1 MSSHAY
7 SNLLQHL
14 HRAQP
19 ALPLETIQ
27 SALAFH
33 IANHSLVPTPLTATA
48 ITSPLFLSYPFTL
61 SRLQTLSNSFR
72 HAFHLKFTLLSGPRF
87 SFFERSISAHL
98 AQWTKELI
106 KGLQGGNPLLRIA
119 AASGILLGLEDL
131 RTQAKANSL
140 DVDSNSSDLGSQDP
154 VSDAT
159 RAKVEDEV
167 VIAFAEVMDQE
178 GVGREWESEFQQ
190 IALLSN
196 SVQVDAP
203 ADQIPSPTISLLT
216 LSLIL
221 AAQSLPLVAS
231 SKLKA
236 LPLTALSQ
244 ILTSCITEAFNEG
257 DFLRQTT
264 ASETLQPYI
273 ASLSR
278 LEALVLSLS
287 LSSRPREGLS
297 SSQETLNRLQEIA
310 VHVVGVIPQ
319 SLSVHTPSAT
329 MAVNPSSG
337 PWITL
342 KTLLFSIIMIS
353 DTVLS
358 TCLYI
363 PPTVYRLSPTSS
375 LSSPASLSLTTLL
388 TLFRLSFV
396 VSRFG
401 GISSTGS
408 REEASFKE
416 MRKAAYLALDIL
428 ASGPEDVSE
437 RFIDELMAHRV
448 SVYSPSSESQESGHP
463 QTVMETGL
471 KPPVEQII
479 DLAKTSFALSC
490 IEQLVPVLNVKYL
503 KGPVWNLLEPNLY
516 LRHSPPGTYEVSSS
530 SPNSDTTQ
538 QLMDQLIRE
547 TFESAHSVVLAI
559 LAANATNADLMRP
572 GVLGSNDG
580 KGKAREEEDL
590 SLSDFCTRL
599 VPFYSRCLIQNS
611 VEGKLST
618 SQLRIAYAA
627 LVRSAC
633 SSVYP
638 TRYESDE
645 ISQYTLAWY
654 CISELL
660 SAIQNLGNDISD
672 LEQKHRLHIT
682 LIACV
687 SALPLSL
694 LGRFFEEIDGVLRVD
709 RESKD
714 SEDMAAST
722 MQDQNR
728 TELIQALY
736 RELSQMVGDREKE
749 YVLRWWTAFAAE
761 NSIAPNRRTISK
773 L

>member
-7 SNLLQHL
+7 TNLLQHL

-33 IANHSLVPTPLTATA
+33 IASHSLVPTPLAATA

-72 HAFHLKFTLLSGPRF
+72 HAIHLKFTLLSGPRF

-98 AQWTKELI
+98 AQWTKEVI
-106 KGLQGGNPLLRIA
+106 KGLQGGNPLLRLA

-131 RTQAKANSL
+131 RTQAQANSL
-140 DVDSNSSDLGSQDP
+140 DVDSNSM
-154 VSDAT
+154 
-159 RAKVEDEV
+159 EDEV

-196 SVQVDAP
+196 SVQ
-203 ADQIPSPTISLLT
+203 DQIPSPSISLPT

-257 DFLRQTT
+257 HFLHQTT

-310 VHVVGVIPQ
+310 VQVVGVIPQ
-319 SLSVHTPSAT
+319 LLSVNIPSAT
-329 MAVNPSSG
+329 MAVSPSSG

-353 DTVLS
+353 DSILS
-358 TCLYI
+358 ACLYI
-363 PPTVYRLSPTSS
+363 PPTDYRLSPTSS

-396 VSRFG
+396 VSQFG
-401 GISSTGS
+401 GISSMGGG
-408 REEASFKE
+408 EEASFKE

-437 RFIDELMAHRV
+437 RFVDELMAQL
-448 SVYSPSSESQESGHP
+448 E
-463 QTVMETGL
+463 MKL

-479 DLAKTSFALSC
+479 DLAKISFALSC
-490 IEQLVPVLNVKYL
+490 IEQLVPVLSVEYL
-503 KGPVWNLLEPNLY
+503 KGPVWNL
-516 LRHSPPGTYEVSSS
+516 
-530 SPNSDTTQ
+530 
-538 QLMDQLIRE
+538 QLMDQLMRE

-559 LAANATNADLMRP
+559 LATNATNADLKGP
-572 GVLGSNDG
+572 GVSGSNDG
-580 KGKAREEEDL
+580 KGKAREEQDL

-611 VEGKLST
+611 AEGKLST

-633 SSVYP
+633 SSVSP

-645 ISQYTLAWY
+645 LSQYTLAWY
-654 CISELL
+654 CISKLL
-660 SAIQNLGNDISD
+660 SAIQNLGNDIPD

-682 LIACV
+682 FIACV

-709 RESKD
+709 RESKN
-714 SEDMAAST
+714 SENMAALT

-749 YVLRWWTAFAAE
+749 YVLRWWSAFAAE
-761 NSIAPNRRTISK
+761 NTIAPNRRTISK

>member
-7 SNLLQHL
+7 TNLLQHL

-33 IANHSLVPTPLTATA
+33 IANHSLVPTPLAATA

-72 HAFHLKFTLLSGPRF
+72 HAIHLKFTLLSGPRF

-98 AQWTKELI
+98 AQWTEELI
-106 KGLQGGNPLLRIA
+106 KGIQGGNPLLRLA

-140 DVDSNSSDLGSQDP
+140 DVDSNSSDLASQGP
-154 VSDAT
+154 VPYAT
-159 RAKVEDEV
+159 RAKVEDEI

-236 LPLTALSQ
+236 LPLTALSE
-244 ILTSCITEAFNEG
+244 ILTSCITEAFNKG
-257 DFLRQTT
+257 DFLHQTT

-287 LSSRPREGLS
+287 INSRRREGLS
-297 SSQETLNRLQEIA
+297 SSQETLNRFQEIA
-310 VHVVGVIPQ
+310 VQVVGVIPQ
-319 SLSVHTPSAT
+319 LLSINTPSAT
-329 MAVNPSSG
+329 MAVSPSSG

-353 DTVLS
+353 DSVLS
-358 TCLYI
+358 ACLYI

-396 VSRFG
+396 VSQFG
-401 GISSTGS
+401 GISSMGGG
-408 REEASFKE
+408 EEASFKE

-437 RFIDELMAHRV
+437 RFVDELMAQCV
-448 SVYSPSSESQESGHP
+448 SVHSGSQELGHP
-463 QTVMETGL
+463 QTVVEMKL

-479 DLAKTSFALSC
+479 DLAKISFALSC
-490 IEQLVPVLNVKYL
+490 IEQLVPVLSVKYL
-503 KGPVWNLLEPNLY
+503 KGPVWNLVEPNLD
-516 LRHSPPGTYEVSSS
+516 LRYSPPGTSEVSSS
-530 SPNSDTTQ
+530 SPNSDTSQ
-538 QLMDQLIRE
+538 QLMDQLTRE

-559 LAANATNADLMRP
+559 LAANATNADLMGP
-572 GVLGSNDG
+572 GVSGSNDG

-611 VEGKLST
+611 AEGKLST

-633 SSVYP
+633 SSVSP

-660 SAIQNLGNDISD
+660 SAIQNLGNDIPD

-694 LGRFFEEIDGVLRVD
+694 LGRFFEEIDGVLRID

-714 SEDMAAST
+714 SEDMAALT

-749 YVLRWWTAFAAE
+749 YVLRWWSAFAAE
-761 NSIAPNRRTISK
+761 NSTTPNTRTISK

>member
-7 SNLLQHL
+7 TNLLQHL

-33 IANHSLVPTPLTATA
+33 IANHSLVPTPLAATA

-72 HAFHLKFTLLSGPRF
+72 HAIHLKFTLLSGPRF
-87 SFFERSISAHL
+87 TFFERSISAHL

-106 KGLQGGNPLLRIA
+106 KGLQGGNPLLRLA

-140 DVDSNSSDLGSQDP
+140 DVDSNSSDLASQDP
-154 VSDAT
+154 VPNAT

-196 SVQVDAP
+196 SVPDAP
-203 ADQIPSPTISLLT
+203 ADQIPSPSISLPT

-257 DFLRQTT
+257 DFLHQTT

-310 VHVVGVIPQ
+310 VQVVGVIPQ
-319 SLSVHTPSAT
+319 LLSVNIPSAT
-329 MAVNPSSG
+329 MAVSPSSG

-353 DTVLS
+353 DSVLS
-358 TCLYI
+358 ACLYI
-363 PPTVYRLSPTSS
+363 PPTDYRLSPTSS

-396 VSRFG
+396 VSQFG
-401 GISSTGS
+401 GISSMGGG
-408 REEASFKE
+408 EEASFKE

-448 SVYSPSSESQESGHP
+448 SVYPGSQELGHP
-463 QTVMETGL
+463 QTIVEKGL

-479 DLAKTSFALSC
+479 ELAKISFALSC
-490 IEQLVPVLNVKYL
+490 IEQLVPVLSIKYL
-503 KGPVWNLLEPNLY
+503 KGPVWNLVEPNLD
-516 LRHSPPGTYEVSSS
+516 LRHSPPGTSEASSS
-530 SPNSDTTQ
+530 SPNYTTQ
-538 QLMDQLIRE
+538 QLMDQLMRE

-559 LAANATNADLMRP
+559 LAANATNADLKGP
-572 GVLGSNDG
+572 GVSGSNDG

-611 VEGKLST
+611 AEGKLST

-633 SSVYP
+633 SSVSP

-645 ISQYTLAWY
+645 LSQYTLAWY
-654 CISELL
+654 CISKLL
-660 SAIQNLGNDISD
+660 SAIQNLGNDIPD

-682 LIACV
+682 FIACV

-709 RESKD
+709 RESKN
-714 SEDMAAST
+714 SEDMAALT

-749 YVLRWWTAFAAE
+749 YVLRWWSAFAAE
-761 NSIAPNRRTISK
+761 NTIAPNRRTISK

>member
-33 IANHSLVPTPLTATA
+33 IANHSLVPTALAATA

-72 HAFHLKFTLLSGPRF
+72 HAIHLKFTLLSGPRF

-106 KGLQGGNPLLRIA
+106 KGLQGGNPLLRLA

-131 RTQAKANSL
+131 RTQVKANSL
-140 DVDSNSSDLGSQDP
+140 DVDSNSM
-154 VSDAT
+154 
-159 RAKVEDEV
+159 EDEV
-167 VIAFAEVMDQE
+167 VIAFAEVMEQE

-190 IALLSN
+190 MALLSN
-196 SVQVDAP
+196 SVQ
-203 ADQIPSPTISLLT
+203 DQISHPSISLLT
-216 LSLIL
+216 LSLIV
-221 AAQSLPLVAS
+221 AAPSLPLVAS

-257 DFLRQTT
+257 DLLHQTT

-287 LSSRPREGLS
+287 LSSRPRDGLS

-310 VHVVGVIPQ
+310 VQVVGVIPQ
-319 SLSVHTPSAT
+319 LLSVNIPSAT

-353 DTVLS
+353 DSVLS
-358 TCLYI
+358 ACLYI
-363 PPTVYRLSPTSS
+363 PPAVYRLSPTSS

-396 VSRFG
+396 GSQFG
-401 GISSTGS
+401 GISSMGV

-428 ASGPEDVSE
+428 ASGPEDVLE
-437 RFIDELMAHRV
+437 RFVDELMAHRV
-448 SVYSPSSESQESGHP
+448 S
-463 QTVMETGL
+463 
-471 KPPVEQII
+471 PPVEQII
-479 DLAKTSFALSC
+479 NIAKISFALSC
-490 IEQLVPVLNVKYL
+490 IEQLVPVLSIKYL
-503 KGPVWNLLEPNLY
+503 KGPVWNL
-516 LRHSPPGTYEVSSS
+516 
-530 SPNSDTTQ
+530 
-538 QLMDQLIRE
+538 QLMDQLTRE

-559 LAANATNADLMRP
+559 LAANATNADLKGP
-572 GVLGSNDG
+572 GVSGSTDG

-599 VPFYSRCLIQNS
+599 IPFYSRCLIQNS
-611 VEGKLST
+611 AESKLST
-618 SQLRIAYAA
+618 SQLRIAYTA

-633 SSVYP
+633 SPVSP

-645 ISQYTLAWY
+645 LSQYTLAWY

-660 SAIQNLGNDISD
+660 SALQSLGKEIPD

-694 LGRFFEEIDGVLRVD
+694 LGRFFEEINGVLRVD

-714 SEDMAAST
+714 FEDMESST
-722 MQDQNR
+722 TQDQNR

-736 RELSQMVGDREKE
+736 RELSQMVSDEEKE
-749 YVLRWWTAFAAE
+749 YVLRWWSAFAAE

>member
-7 SNLLQHL
+7 TNLLQHL

-33 IANHSLVPTPLTATA
+33 IANHSLVPTPLAATA

-72 HAFHLKFTLLSGPRF
+72 HAIHLKFTLLSGPRF
-87 SFFERSISAHL
+87 TFFERSISAHL

-106 KGLQGGNPLLRIA
+106 KGLQGGNPLLRLA

-140 DVDSNSSDLGSQDP
+140 DVDSNSSDLASQDP
-154 VSDAT
+154 VPNAT

-196 SVQVDAP
+196 SVPVDAP
-203 ADQIPSPTISLLT
+203 ADQIPSPSISLPT

-257 DFLRQTT
+257 DFLHQTT

-310 VHVVGVIPQ
+310 VQVVGVTPQ
-319 SLSVHTPSAT
+319 LLSVNIPSAT
-329 MAVNPSSG
+329 MAVSPSSG

-353 DTVLS
+353 DSVLS
-358 TCLYI
+358 ACLYI
-363 PPTVYRLSPTSS
+363 PPTDYRLSPTSS

-396 VSRFG
+396 VSQFG
-401 GISSTGS
+401 GISSMGGG
-408 REEASFKE
+408 EEASFKE

-448 SVYSPSSESQESGHP
+448 SVYPGSQELGHP
-463 QTVMETGL
+463 QTIVEKGL

-479 DLAKTSFALSC
+479 ELAKISFALSC
-490 IEQLVPVLNVKYL
+490 IEQLVPVLSIKYL
-503 KGPVWNLLEPNLY
+503 KGPVWNLVEPNLD
-516 LRHSPPGTYEVSSS
+516 LRHSPPGTSEASSS
-530 SPNSDTTQ
+530 SPNYTTQ
-538 QLMDQLIRE
+538 QLMDQLMRE

-559 LAANATNADLMRP
+559 LAANATNADLKGP
-572 GVLGSNDG
+572 GVSGSNDG

-611 VEGKLST
+611 AEGKLST

-633 SSVYP
+633 SSVSP

-645 ISQYTLAWY
+645 LSPYTLAWY
-654 CISELL
+654 CISKLL
-660 SAIQNLGNDISD
+660 SAIQNLGNDIPD

-714 SEDMAAST
+714 SEDMAALT

-749 YVLRWWTAFAAE
+749 YVLRWWSAFAAE
-761 NSIAPNRRTISK
+761 NSVVPNRRTISK

>member
-33 IANHSLVPTPLTATA
+33 IANHSLVPTPLAATA

-106 KGLQGGNPLLRIA
+106 KGLQGGNPLLRLA

-131 RTQAKANSL
+131 RTQAKANSH
-140 DVDSNSSDLGSQDP
+140 DVDSNSM
-154 VSDAT
+154 
-159 RAKVEDEV
+159 EDEV

-196 SVQVDAP
+196 SVQ
-203 ADQIPSPTISLLT
+203 DQIPSPTISLLI

-257 DFLRQTT
+257 DFLHQTT

-278 LEALVLSLS
+278 LEALVLSRS

-297 SSQETLNRLQEIA
+297 SSQETLNRLQKIA

-319 SLSVHTPSAT
+319 LLSVHTPSAT
-329 MAVNPSSG
+329 MAVNSSSG

-363 PPTVYRLSPTSS
+363 PPTIYRLSPTSS

-396 VSRFG
+396 VSQFG

-437 RFIDELMAHRV
+437 RFVDELMAHRV
-448 SVYSPSSESQESGHP
+448 SSPVQ
-463 QTVMETGL
+463 
-471 KPPVEQII
+471 QII

-516 LRHSPPGTYEVSSS
+516 LRHSPPGTYE
-530 SPNSDTTQ
+530 
-538 QLMDQLIRE
+538 QLMDPLIRE
-547 TFESAHSVVLAI
+547 TFESAHSVILAI
-559 LAANATNADLMRP
+559 LAANATNADLMGP
-572 GVLGSNDG
+572 GVSGSNDG

-611 VEGKLST
+611 AEGKLST

-633 SSVYP
+633 SSVSP
-638 TRYESDE
+638 TTTRYESDE

-660 SAIQNLGNDISD
+660 SAIQNLGNDIPD

-709 RESKD
+709 RESQD

-728 TELIQALY
+728 TELIQALF

>member
-1 MSSHAY
+1 MSNHAY
-7 SNLLQHL
+7 TNLLQHL

-33 IANHSLVPTPLTATA
+33 IANHSLVPTPLAATA

-72 HAFHLKFTLLSGPRF
+72 HAIHLKFTLLSGPRF

-106 KGLQGGNPLLRIA
+106 KGLQGGNPLLRLA

-140 DVDSNSSDLGSQDP
+140 DVDSNSM
-154 VSDAT
+154 
-159 RAKVEDEV
+159 EDEIV
-167 VIAFAEVMDQE
+167 LAFAEVMDQE

-196 SVQVDAP
+196 SVQ
-203 ADQIPSPTISLLT
+203 DQIPSPSISLLT

-257 DFLRQTT
+257 DFLHQTA

-297 SSQETLNRLQEIA
+297 SSQQTLNRLQEIA
-310 VHVVGVIPQ
+310 VQVVGVIPQ
-319 SLSVHTPSAT
+319 SLSVNIPSAT
-329 MAVNPSSG
+329 MAVSPSSG

-353 DTVLS
+353 DSVLS
-358 TCLYI
+358 ACLYI
-363 PPTVYRLSPTSS
+363 PPTDYRLSPTSS

-396 VSRFG
+396 VSQFG
-401 GISSTGS
+401 GISSMGGG
-408 REEASFKE
+408 EEASFKE
-416 MRKAAYLALDIL
+416 MRKAVYLALDIL

-437 RFIDELMAHRV
+437 RFVDELMAQL
-448 SVYSPSSESQESGHP
+448 E
-463 QTVMETGL
+463 MKL

-479 DLAKTSFALSC
+479 DLAKISFALSC
-490 IEQLVPVLNVKYL
+490 IEQLVPVLSVKYL
-503 KGPVWNLLEPNLY
+503 KGPVWNL
-516 LRHSPPGTYEVSSS
+516 
-530 SPNSDTTQ
+530 
-538 QLMDQLIRE
+538 QLMDQLTRE

-559 LAANATNADLMRP
+559 LAANATNADLEGP
-572 GVLGSNDG
+572 GVSGSNDG

-611 VEGKLST
+611 AEGKLST

-633 SSVYP
+633 SSVSP

-645 ISQYTLAWY
+645 LSQYTLAWY
-654 CISELL
+654 CISKLL
-660 SAIQNLGNDISD
+660 SAIQNLENDIPD

-682 LIACV
+682 FIACV

-714 SEDMAAST
+714 SEDMAALT

-749 YVLRWWTAFAAE
+749 YVLRWWSAFAAE
-761 NSIAPNRRTISK
+761 NTIAPNRRTISK